1 MYQFSETIF
10 PTLSTKC
17 FEAGTVSAAEIRKQ
31 QFFTS
36 NVKYEVGIEF
46 ALMTAQPE
54 LIQFVQLKISNLI
67 EL

>member
-31 QFFTS
+31 QFLRRT
-36 NVKYEVGIEF
+36 
-46 ALMTAQPE
+46 
-54 LIQFVQLKISNLI
+54 
-67 EL
+67 